1 MRHGLKGLFVVA
13 IFVCAATFA
22 VATSAAP
29 NGVITPYVHCAD
41 GSETIPAGQEI
52 GIRTEWVTANQG
64 QAAKFISAQ
73 KIEWTVYGNSPDL
86 DQGVLATTGTQ
97 PFGST
102 AFWSGP
108 FETSRSLNG
117 TQHKV
122 VAWTYGVGTG
132 FRLAAGSS
140 VRLVYTFA
148 VNQQINDGL
157 GALTPR
163 GTIFATSSCIIT
175 AV

>member
-13 IFVCAATFA
+13 IFVCAGTFA
-22 VATSAAP
+22 AATSAAP